1 MKKADAQTLL
11 TLMDELTE
19 LMTEYDRRTDR
30 MVTNDLEV
38 IQQVLLSR
46 NELMDKMRQVKQS
59 IMDMANAQVPA
70 ERELIRDIL
79 NNKPVTEN
87 LSYELR
93 QLQSKMRHLHDIKS
107 GIDEKDKKVTAVVR
121 QSYED
126 VKAELESLKVDKKEN
141 RLLQQCEAG
150 RKGQN
155 LQHKFIT
162 PESTTENR
170 AFCLSKS

>member
-107 GIDEKDKKVTAVVR
+107 GIDDKDKKKARPKIVLFLFTPPIHTAPKNFFNFFI
-121 QSYED
+121 SPI
-126 VKAELESLKVDKKEN
+126 DKTY
-141 RLLQQCEAG
+141 
-150 RKGQN
+150 
-155 LQHKFIT
+155 KF
-162 PESTTENR
+162 SV
-170 AFCLSKS
+170 

>member
-126 VKAELESLKVDKKEN
+126 VKAELESLKVDKKKIDYYSSVK
-141 RLLQQCEAG
+141 LGGKG
-150 RKGQN
+150 RIFN
-155 LQHKFIT
+155 T
-162 PESTTENR
+162 NS
-170 AFCLSKS
+170 

>member
-59 IMDMANAQVPA
+59 IMDTANAQVPA

-93 QLQSKMRHLHDIKS
+93 QLQSKMRHLHDI
-107 GIDEKDKKVTAVVR
+107 
-121 QSYED
+121 
-126 VKAELESLKVDKKEN
+126 EN

-170 AFCLSKS
+170 AFSFCNAAPHRSKNFLNFFIFPIDKTYKFSV

>member
-107 GIDEKDKKVTAVVR
+107 EIDDKDKKVTAVVR

-126 VKAELESLKVDKKEN
+126 VKAELESLKVDKKKIDYYSSVK
-141 RLLQQCEAG
+141 LGGKG
-150 RKGQN
+150 RIFN
-155 LQHKFIT
+155 T
-162 PESTTENR
+162 NS
-170 AFCLSKS
+170 

>member
-59 IMDMANAQVPA
+59 IMDTANAQVPA

-79 NNKPVTEN
+79 NNKPVTKN

-107 GIDEKDKKVTAVVR
+107 EIDDKDKKVTAVVR

-126 VKAELESLKVDKKEN
+126 VKAELESLKVDKKKIDYYSSVK
-141 RLLQQCEAG
+141 LGGKG
-150 RKGQN
+150 RTFN
-155 LQHKFIT
+155 T
-162 PESTTENR
+162 NS
-170 AFCLSKS
+170 

>member
-19 LMTEYDRRTDR
+19 LMNEYDRRTDR

-59 IMDMANAQVPA
+59 IMDIANAQVPA

-107 GIDEKDKKVTAVVR
+107 GIDERIKR
-121 QSYED
+121 
-126 VKAELESLKVDKKEN
+126 
-141 RLLQQCEAG
+141 
-150 RKGQN
+150 
-155 LQHKFIT
+155 
-162 PESTTENR
+162 
-170 AFCLSKS
+170 